1 MIHALITGDLVA
13 DPVARTAA
21 NGSTFTTCNLRV
33 PAGADA
39 LFIGVTAFN
48 EADQDRL
55 RKLGKGS
62 SLAAVGTLEQTTWT
76 AKDGSTR
83 IGWRLTAAELMTV
96 YTARA
101 RRERTEA
108 AE

>member
-21 NGSTFTTCNLRV
+21 NGSTFTTCSLRV
-33 PAGADA
+33 PAGSDA
-39 LFIGVTAFN
+39 LFIGVTAFK
-48 EADQDRL
+48 EADQDSL

-62 SLAAVGTLEQTTWT
+62 SLAAVGTLEQTTWS
-76 AKDGSTR
+76 AKDGSPR
-83 IGWRLTAAELMTV
+83 VGWRLTAAELMTV
-96 YTARA
+96 YTARS
-101 RRERTEA
+101 RRERSGD